1 MLKFLE
7 IRQKLS
13 DGIYIGIVH
22 GGSHHD
28 HEVTKMIWQGN
39 GISHEL
45 LTCKSCNKKLHIEY
59 EPARNRLTEKGD
71 SALSSMPI
79 IWSIQP

>member
-7 IRQKLS
+7 IRQKLP
-13 DGIYIGIVH
+13 DGTYVGIVH

-45 LTCKSCNKKLHIEY
+45 LTCKSCNKKLHVEFDKMLI
-59 EPARNRLTEKGD
+59 RLTEKGD
-71 SALSSMPI
+71 SSLSAMPI
-79 IWSIQP
+79 VWTIQP